1 MAMLKGMV
9 TSYRT
14 CLDTLKRNIAC
25 MEMTANK
32 LEMTA
37 NKLVDTVRNQQDQI
51 EKLGRIISA
60 TQSLL

>member
-1 MAMLKGMV
+1 
-9 TSYRT
+9 
-14 CLDTLKRNIAC
+14 

-60 TQSLL
+60 TWSLL